1 MDIRTSILVS
11 FIFLISGALL
21 GWVVSRYFY
30 LQASEELMTESIKL
44 RNYSRLIL
52 ESLEQAGL
60 VKLVRVESGEITGIQ
75 FTIKPS
81 VSYHRRTPDE
91 KVNVELNQM

>member
-11 FIFLISGALL
+11 FIFLISGSLL

-52 ESLEQAGL
+52 ESLEQSGL
-60 VKLVRVESGEITGIQ
+60 VKLVRGESGEITGIQ

-81 VSYHRRTPDE
+81 DSYHGQISDE
-91 KVNVELNQM
+91 NVNVELNQI